1 MAVKFRDYY
10 EVLGVPR
17 NASAEEIKKAYR
29 KLARKHHPD
38 LQPAESRARA
48 TERFQQINEA
58 HEVLSDPEKRAKYD
72 ALGENWRNG
81 MDFTPPGGQPGA
93 GDGGA
98 GWRTASPEDFGAFS
112 DFFESLFGRGTAG
125 AGARAGRGARG
136 GARGG
141 VRFTMPGSDIEAE
154 LAITLEEI
162 LHGGK
167 RRIALGERNLDVTIP
182 VGARDGTA
190 LRLAGQGEPGMGDG
204 PPGDLYLR
212 LRLLPDTRFRVSGD
226 DLEMDL
232 PLWPWQAVLGAEV
245 RVETPDGAVKLKVP
259 PDTQSG
265 RRLRLRERGLPRRE
279 GARGD
284 LHAVVKIVIPPR
296 PTQEE
301 RQAFETL
308 KRASHAP
315 PDRPAET

>member
-17 NASAEEIKKAYR
+17 HASAEEIKKAYR

-38 LQPAESRARA
+38 LQPPESRAQA

-72 ALGENWRNG
+72 ALGENWRGG
-81 MDFTPPGGQPGA
+81 MDFTPPGAQP
-93 GDGGA
+93 GDGGG
-98 GWRTASPEDFGAFS
+98 GWRSAGPEDFGAFS
-112 DFFESLFGRGTAG
+112 DFFESLFGRGAPG
-125 AGARAGRGARG
+125 GRAGR

-154 LAITLEEI
+154 MSITLDEI

-182 VGARDGTA
+182 VGSRDGTA
-190 LRLAGQGEPGMGDG
+190 LRLAGQGEPGMGGG

-212 LRLLPDTRFRVSGD
+212 LRLLPDSRFRVSGD

-232 PLWPWQAVLGAEV
+232 ALWPWQAVLGAEV
-245 RVETPDGAVKLKVP
+245 RVETPDGTVKLKVP

-279 GARGD
+279 GTRGD
-284 LHAVVKIVIPPR
+284 LHAVVKVVIPPH
-296 PTQEE
+296 PTAEE
-301 RQAFETL
+301 RQAYEAL

-315 PDRPAET
+315 ADRPAET